1 MNNLS
6 ELFPEAGY
14 SAPATAK
21 GMEGIITARSPVAAA
36 NANLDAVANI
46 EKATVAQADAQ
57 AGVDGTYIQQQKVL
71 DAQQLE
77 ARKAVNA
84 SLSSLFQKTDAVI
97 TENIN
102 AGLDAT
108 MRATEAK
115 KEVAKLA
122 EEQNQTW
129 NPLKKFVLLWKRDN
143 VASTAINAAT
153 EASAYFETAK
163 TAGDVTAQQMQ
174 QTISRDAMSGGLE
187 RQLSQQKLSLDMQR
201 TAQEQAIFTERTDA
215 IRSGVSRL
223 YAAKL
228 SVFSAQDFEQRRAE
242 AERQAKLQQRELN
255 TQDAMVRHWLVLN
268 GNQPLTEQSRAAA
281 LGYLQAM
288 NPEERQVFS
297 RSMIFARD
305 GGVRGVLNGLT
316 VPEAQSLGKFI
327 PALKDFGN
335 GIYADRQRQVTDQL
349 LVQEYA
355 KYKAGVTQGRPLD
368 FSSWKGSKDGA
379 ASVKLAQ
386 EQAKGAVDGEFRN
399 LPAKDLLGY
408 INPGVSMPASFDLG
422 SAVSTFDG
430 RVFSASGHLSPAQAA
445 VLANAYKPGAPGF
458 VVYKSEMA
466 NMLSRLNADE
476 VGPHVQVAALA
487 TSLMKTGAAKNEKV
501 AYEMASAAMQTAAL
515 SVPRTDDTSRLFESA
530 GFSSQLKPTVP
541 VKVDGLSFDMTNP
554 VDAAK
559 VGKILA
565 RKTEP
570 SFFEKV
576 GNALTPDRSGV
587 STPSYS
593 AATVPVQ
600 APKLQVPS
608 LPATSSDAF
617 VGGPTKNLWEK

>member
-6 ELFPEAGY
+6 DLFPEAGY
-14 SAPATAK
+14 SAPKTDAAVK
-21 GMEGIITARSPVAAA
+21 GIITSNTPTAAAAA
-36 NANLDAVANI
+36 NLEAVANI
-46 EKATVAQADAQ
+46 EKATIAQATAA
-57 AGVDGTYIQQQKVL
+57 AGTEASYIEQQKLL

-77 ARKAVNA
+77 AKRAVGS
-84 SLSSLFQKTDAVI
+84 SLSDLFQKTDTLI
-97 TENIN
+97 SDNIN
-102 AGLDAT
+102 AGLEAT
-108 MRATEAK
+108 LRAAEAK
-115 KEVAKLA
+115 KEVARLA

-129 NPLKKFVLLWKRDN
+129 NPIKKFALLWKRDN
-143 VASTAINAAT
+143 VAATALNAAT
-153 EASAYFETAK
+153 EASAYFDTAK
-163 TAGDVTAQQMQ
+163 VAGDVTAQQMQ

-187 RQLSQQKLSLDMQR
+187 RQLSQQKLTLDMQR

-242 AERQAKLQQRELN
+242 AARQAKLQQRELN

-281 LGYLQAM
+281 LGYIGKM
-288 NPEERQVFS
+288 GPEEMQTFS
-297 RSMIFARD
+297 RSMIFAKD
-305 GGVRGVLNGLT
+305 GGVRGILNGLT

-349 LVQEYA
+349 LVQEYD
-355 KYKAGVTQGRPLD
+355 KYKTGVTQGRPLD

-386 EQAKGAVDGEFRN
+386 EQARNAVDGEFRN

-458 VVYKSEMA
+458 TVYKSEMA
-466 NMLSRLNADE
+466 YMLSRLNADE
-476 VGPHVQVAALA
+476 IGPQVQVAALA

-541 VKVDGLSFDMTNP
+541 VKVDGLVFDMTNP

-565 RKTEP
+565 RKTAP
-570 SFFEKV
+570 SIGEAIYKGV
-576 GNALTPDRSGV
+576 LQPASKGLGDMMIGDPSTGMTP
-587 STPSYS
+587 
-593 AATVPVQ
+593 
-600 APKLQVPS
+600 
-608 LPATSSDAF
+608 
-617 VGGPTKNLWEK
+617 